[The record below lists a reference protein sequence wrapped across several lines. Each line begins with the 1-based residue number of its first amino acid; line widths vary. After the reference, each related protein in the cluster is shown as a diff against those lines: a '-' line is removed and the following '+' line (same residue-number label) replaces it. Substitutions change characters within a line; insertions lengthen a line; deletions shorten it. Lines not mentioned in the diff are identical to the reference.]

1 MEHLDVK
8 NELDKVGCGFCLAK
22 WTQVTMHLQTGRT
35 HSCHHPVPHKVPL
48 SELKTNPSA
57 LHNTNFKKEKR
68 KEMLEGK
75 RPDECQYCWNVEDT
89 STHFSDRSYKSS
101 EDWSLPFMDEIKSL
115 DWKQDFN
122 PRYVEVSF
130 SNACNFKCSYCG
142 PPYSTQWMQESEKY
156 GAYPTSTEFNG
167 LESVAKEGA
176 IPFKPTEYNP
186 YAEAFWKWWPKL
198 YRDLHTFRI
207 TGGEPLL
214 SKDTWK
220 VLDYIIEEKNPNT
233 ELSLAINSNLGVSDD
248 LIDKLIDKVNQ
259 ISDEKRTNEFVIYT
273 SVDGWGEQAEYGR
286 HGLVFNKFWDNLN
299 KILTRC
305 PTVSIGIM
313 STYNALSVTSYHKL
327 IRGVYDLKRE
337 YSSSQ
342 RPWIKAINLDAS
354 YLRYPCHQTVQ
365 ILPLPFAK
373 LVKMHGEFV
382 ENNREII
389 YERNLNKN
397 EVTYGFDLVEI
408 SKLKRIHDWMTSPQ
422 DPYVLKVNRKDFYQF
437 VTEHDRRRGTDFVK
451 TFPEFE
457 KFYYQCK
464 DIKLD

>member
-35 HSCHHPVPHKVPL
+35 HSCHHPDTHHIPL

-57 LHNTNFKKEKR
+57 LHNTSFKKEKR

-75 RPDECQYCWNVEDT
+75 RPTECGYCWDVEDN
-89 STHFSDRSYKSS
+89 STQFSDRIYKSAD
-101 EDWSLPFMDEIKSL
+101 EWSLPFMDEIKSL
-115 DWKQDFN
+115 DWKENYN
-122 PRYVEVSF
+122 PRIVEVAF
-130 SNACNFKCSYCG
+130 SNTCNFKCSYCG
-142 PPYSTQWMQESEKY
+142 PSFSTQWVHESEKY

-167 LESVAKEGA
+167 LEGLAQEGKM
-176 IPFKPTEYNP
+176 PLKQTEYNP
-186 YAEAFWKWWPKL
+186 YVESFWKWWPEL

-233 ELSLAINSNLGVSDD
+233 ELNLNINSNLGVSDD
-248 LIDKLIDKVNQ
+248 LIDKLIDRVNQ
-259 ISDEKRTNEFVIYT
+259 ISDEKRTKEFVIYT

-299 KILTRC
+299 KILTKC

-337 YSSSQ
+337 YSSNQ
-342 RPWIKAINLDAS
+342 RTWTKSINLDAS
-354 YLRYPCHQTVQ
+354 YLRYPQHQTVQ
-365 ILPLPFAK
+365 VLPLPFSR
-373 LVKMHGEFV
+373 LIKMHGEFA
-382 ENNREII
+382 ENNAELCNH
-389 YERNLNKN
+389 NLNKN
-397 EVTYGFDLVEI
+397 QVRYGFDTIEI
-408 SKLKRIHDWMTSPQ
+408 SKLKRIYDWMLSPQ
-422 DPYVLKVNRKDFYQF
+422 DPYLLKIHRKDFYQF
-437 VTEHDRRRGTDFVK
+437 VTEHDRRRGTNFIK

-464 DIKLD
+464 DIKI